1 MGVRC
6 RPRAQASGEVR
17 AGVATADLL
26 IVQRMIYGVVVTS
39 QDADEARRAARRA
52 LTLLGLGIA
61 EGDLPRTSMGAQRV
75 R

>member
-1 MGVRC
+1 
-6 RPRAQASGEVR
+6 
-17 AGVATADLL
+17 
-26 IVQRMIYGVVVTS
+26 VVVTS